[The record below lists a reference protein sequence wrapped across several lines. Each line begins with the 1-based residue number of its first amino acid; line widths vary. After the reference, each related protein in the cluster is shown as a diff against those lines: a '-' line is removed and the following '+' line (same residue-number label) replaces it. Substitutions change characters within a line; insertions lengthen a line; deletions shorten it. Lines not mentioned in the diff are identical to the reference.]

1 MVDQQAVIRDVVE
14 ILRAQYGPRLHQLIL
29 YGSYARGD
37 FHDESDMD
45 FLLILTDETISVKD
59 ELQRYG
65 PAMVALTE
73 KHGLV
78 VSVMPTSLHHFQT
91 SKRSIFR
98 FIKQD
103 GIVVFDKNPHF
114 RP

>member
-1 MVDQQAVIRDVVE
+1 MVDQQAVIHEVVE
-14 ILRAQYGPRLHQLIL
+14 ILKNAYGPRLHQVIL

-45 FLLILTDETISVKD
+45 FLVIFNDPVIAVKD

-65 PAMVALTE
+65 PAMVALGE

-103 GIVVFDKNPHF
+103 GIIVFDENQP
-114 RP
+114 

>member
-1 MVDQQAVIRDVVE
+1 MVDQQAVIHEVVE
-14 ILRAQYGPRLHQLIL
+14 ILKNEYGTRLHQVIL

-45 FLLILTDETISVKD
+45 FLVIFNDPVIAVKD
-59 ELQRYG
+59 ELQVYG
-65 PAMVALTE
+65 PAMVRLGE

-103 GIVVFDKNPHF
+103 GVVVFDE
-114 RP
+114 RTA

>member
-1 MVDQQAVIRDVVE
+1 MVDQQAVIHDVVE
-14 ILRAQYGPRLHQLIL
+14 ILKAEYKARLHQVIL

-45 FLLILTDETISVKD
+45 FLLILNDETISVKD
-59 ELQRYG
+59 ELQVYG
-65 PAMVALTE
+65 PAMYALTK

-78 VSVMPTSLHHFQT
+78 ASVMPTSLHHFQT

-103 GIVVFDKNPHF
+103 GIIVFDEKQL
-114 RP
+114 

>member
-1 MVDQQAVIRDVVE
+1 MVDQQAVIHDVVE
-14 ILRAQYGPRLHQLIL
+14 ILKNQYGPRLHQVIL

-45 FLLILTDETISVKD
+45 FLVILNDETISVKD
-59 ELQRYG
+59 ELQVYG
-65 PAMVALTE
+65 PAIYALLQ
-73 KHGLV
+73 KHGLT

-91 SKRSIFR
+91 SKRSVFR

-103 GIVVFDKNPHF
+103 GILVFG
-114 RP
+114 